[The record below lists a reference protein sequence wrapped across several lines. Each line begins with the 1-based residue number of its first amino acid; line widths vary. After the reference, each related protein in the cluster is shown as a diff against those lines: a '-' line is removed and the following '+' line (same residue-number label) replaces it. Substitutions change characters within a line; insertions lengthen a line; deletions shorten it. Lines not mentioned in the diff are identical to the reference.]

1 MDLHRPA
8 RAAIAASVTALLLAA
23 VVTPGADASPSRAA
37 AGTTESAGSAPSA
50 RSAVAY
56 FPRPSMRTLPSRGT
70 ATAAPER
77 TPDYTFLSSPD
88 FMNADLADVSR
99 LRSWRP
105 GLPNSWNASYAS
117 TIDTILD
124 TFEAENPDDVLVAGD
139 LVEGH
144 WGRDA
149 DRTGIFGPARTSAQR
164 RAAIKRA
171 ADFYFGQWRKLFDD
185 RDLPVYAAVG
195 DHDIGDNPWNG
206 SAYNDFKRGNTARFK
221 QSFYRQVLAPNH
233 VPNHPRGP
241 ARRTA
246 YATYLDPEVLL
257 VSVDVFQHTHRDV
270 VPKLDGAQLAWL
282 DRTLARAERRGTDW
296 IVVQGHV
303 PVLTPVR
310 TYGSSVLHYRG
321 GQRSDFWK
329 VMAKHRVDIYLN
341 GEVHDISVRRANGIT
356 QISHGGT
363 VPMATGNGRGA
374 TNYLLGQIFG
384 DTMWLR
390 DHRFAPKMLDYLS
403 QLWQISRDHRP
414 VAGKEVWDAPLPVG
428 HLVLTSDNRLVYS
441 DGMLIP
447 LGG

>member
-1 MDLHRPA
+1 MEPHRPT
-8 RAAIAASVTALLLAA
+8 RTTLAAAGAIATTVLLAASVT
-23 VVTPGADASPSRAA
+23 PGAEASPSSSRTGAS
-37 AGTTESAGSAPSA
+37 GSTTSP

-56 FPRPSMRTLPSRGT
+56 FPRPTAKTLPSRGD
-70 ATAAPER
+70 ATALPDRA
-77 TPDYTFLSSPD
+77 PDYTFLSSPD

-99 LRSWRP
+99 LKTWRE

-124 TFEAENPDDVLVAGD
+124 TFQAEQPDDVLVAGD

-149 DRTGIFGPARTSAQR
+149 NRTGIFGPARTATQQ

-171 ADFYFGQWRKLFDD
+171 ADFYFSQWRRLFDA

-195 DHDIGDNPWNG
+195 DHDIGDNPWRG
-206 SAYNDFKRGNTARFK
+206 DRYNELKRASMARFK
-221 QSFYRQVLAPNH
+221 DAFYRQVLAPNR
-233 VPNHPRGP
+233 VPDRPRGP
-241 ARRTA
+241 AHRTA

-257 VSVDVFQHTHRDV
+257 VTVDVFQQTNRDV
-270 VPKLDGAQLAWL
+270 VPKLDDAQLAWL

-321 GQRSDFWK
+321 GQRSDFWR
-329 VMAKHRVDIYLN
+329 VMARHHVDIYLN

-384 DTMWLR
+384 DTMFLR

-403 QLWQISRDHRP
+403 QLWQVSRDHRP
-414 VAGKEVWDAPLPVG
+414 IAGKEVWDDPLPVG

-447 LGG
+447 LG